1 MRCDRLRGG
10 DADGATRLDGSYNLG
25 MAASEEN
32 LALSAA
38 RRCELCGRRAGEA
51 TIVRLIA

>member
-10 DADGATRLDGSYNLG
+10 DADGATRLDGSYILG